1 MENLIFKIDSIYYV
15 LPPRAQ
21 TAVEG
26 DQLCQP
32 AVLYNAET
40 SVTEIG
46 QKFFENFI
54 TSYDYK
60 NGKIDLG
67 LNQNAFEGAATLTNM
82 TEYVEPE
89 IVPEEDIVEEPEE
102 EIIEEPEEEIEEPQ
116 EETDQ
121 TDESA

>member
-1 MENLIFKIDSIYYV
+1 MENLIFKIDSVYYV

-26 DQLCQP
+26 DQKCQP

-67 LNQNAFEGAATLTNM
+67 LNQNAFESAATLTSM

-89 IVPEEDIVEEPEE
+89 IVPEEELIEEPEE
-102 EIIEEPEEEIEEPQ
+102 VIEEPEEETSQ
-116 EETDQ
+116 S
-121 TDESA
+121 DESAQSN